1 MPNSEDIRE
10 KIRKVN
16 IENDDYGIFHNINDS
31 KFPDLDLFEKIL
43 VPRDIDNYYLNQNDI
58 KTGYIINMDG
68 TNSTG
73 YIYLPEELREEDLD
87 RIISIVEEKKDY
99 SYVILKSWIQVTDFI
114 TGKEVLDFLGK
125 LKEQLNEKE
134 EKQEEHSFE
143 EKEEKKEKKQEEQ
156 YFTAKEERKEEK
168 QEEQYFT
175 AKEERKEEK
184 QDFKEKEAYYS
195 QKVNVFKTGK
205 DIFGSKLNVKSV
217 DELLKLR
224 RAQFS
229 AYESQKTSEPK
240 DVSDAKEDYVEKI
253 VGYDEEGRPI
263 KEVIYN
269 KIDLMDSPPLMAPIG
284 PRQVNVDLGSANFD
298 VNDIKTQL
306 LGRLYGDN
314 GTIYRFNRGFVIVDQ
329 DGRKQEE
336 ILDYDSRLHHS
347 PEILR
352 MSREDF
358 GVNLNPNP
366 ESEIAEYMEATSNG
380 LILILFESSACQI
393 FLPPNITEAQIDQ
406 IISEVEPRDFVY
418 DLVAGTS
425 VDDARFGESLS
436 REDVLSFLRRLKD
449 SFKEKDEEKE
459 EVNEE
464 VLAARYSYIRDLLKF
479 TSENGISINQ
489 YYTMLGEAIKKG
501 DITGIPEF
509 ESTNPFLTADDI
521 IRLINSEDERI
532 VEYFANTMNGVIKLN
547 LEEMSKT
554 NNDNLENNQN
564 IDINPETYIRA
575 LLTYIQEN
583 EMSLEDYYRSLAIML
598 RKGDLNSI
606 PSFEQYNPFLNED
619 DLRRLLD
626 EEDERIVEY
635 FANTMTGV
643 IKLNLE
649 QMSQTKNTNL
659 ENNGNIDI
667 NPETYIRA
675 LLTYIQ
681 ENEMSL
687 EDYYRSLAIM
697 LRKGDLNSIPSFEQY
712 NPFLNEDDLRRLLDE
727 EDERIVDYFAN
738 TMARVIELN
747 LENMNN
753 LNNNQPQ
760 NNLNNTL
767 ENNDDKFN
775 FNNID
780 MRNENKM
787 PNIEDDSLEL
797 DEMSYLDDKTNY
809 MSGIKITYINTDI
822 INHMN
827 GLAVIR
833 EPRSGRINIYGY
845 ENDDI
850 NLAGKKVIENS
861 ANTIESG
868 YYVNLSEYIGI
879 LAHGIEDQYGNNS
892 NFAFVNEKGDYLNFY
907 DVINNIMATC
917 RNEGALRYGKEY
929 KEANI
934 GSYEELENQYTG
946 SKGVFKGIEL
956 TKGLYVRRDIL
967 IDELNK
973 YRVAITKENIDNISH
988 VR

>member
-1 MPNSEDIRE
+1 MPNSEDLGE
-10 KIRKVN
+10 KNRTIHIAN
-16 IENDDYGIFHNINDS
+16 EDYGIFHDATDSMFEDLKLFENLLIPKNIN
-31 KFPDLDLFEKIL
+31 
-43 VPRDIDNYYLNQNDI
+43 NYYDTNDV

-87 RIISIVEEKKDY
+87 RIISAVEEKEDY

-134 EKQEEHSFE
+134 EKTEEQEENKEEKTEEQKENKEEKIEEQEENKEENIEEQEENKE
-143 EKEEKKEKKQEEQ
+143 EKEK
-156 YFTAKEERKEEK
+156 
-168 QEEQYFT
+168 
-175 AKEERKEEK
+175 
-184 QDFKEKEAYYS
+184 
-195 QKVNVFKTGK
+195 
-205 DIFGSKLNVKSV
+205 
-217 DELLKLR
+217 
-224 RAQFS
+224 
-229 AYESQKTSEPK
+229 
-240 DVSDAKEDYVEKI
+240 
-253 VGYDEEGRPI
+253 
-263 KEVIYN
+263 
-269 KIDLMDSPPLMAPIG
+269 
-284 PRQVNVDLGSANFD
+284 
-298 VNDIKTQL
+298 
-306 LGRLYGDN
+306 
-314 GTIYRFNRGFVIVDQ
+314 
-329 DGRKQEE
+329 
-336 ILDYDSRLHHS
+336 
-347 PEILR
+347 
-352 MSREDF
+352 
-358 GVNLNPNP
+358 
-366 ESEIAEYMEATSNG
+366 
-380 LILILFESSACQI
+380 
-393 FLPPNITEAQIDQ
+393 
-406 IISEVEPRDFVY
+406 
-418 DLVAGTS
+418 
-425 VDDARFGESLS
+425 
-436 REDVLSFLRRLKD
+436 
-449 SFKEKDEEKE
+449 EKE

-547 LEEMSKT
+547 MEEMSKT

-564 IDINPETYIRA
+564 INTSPETYIRS

-583 EMSLEDYYRSLAIML
+583 EMSLEDYYRSFAIML
-598 RKGDLNSI
+598 RKGDLNSL

-619 DLRRLLD
+619 DLRRLLN

-667 NPETYIRA
+667 NPETYIRS
-675 LLTYIQ
+675 LLAYIQ

-687 EDYYRSLAIM
+687 EDYYRSFAIM
-697 LRKGDLNSIPSFEQY
+697 LRKGDLNSLPSFEQY

-760 NNLNNTL
+760 NNLNNTI
-767 ENNDDKFN
+767 ENDDDKFN
-775 FNNID
+775 FNNLD
-780 MRNENKM
+780 MRNENPM
-787 PNIEDDSLEL
+787 PNLEDDSLEL

-892 NFAFVNEKGDYLNFY
+892 NFAFVNEQGDYLNFY

>member
-1 MPNSEDIRE
+1 MPNSEDLGE
-10 KIRKVN
+10 KNRTIHIAN
-16 IENDDYGIFHNINDS
+16 EDYGIFHDATDSMFEDLKLFENLLIPKNIN
-31 KFPDLDLFEKIL
+31 
-43 VPRDIDNYYLNQNDI
+43 NYYDTNDI
-58 KTGYIINMDG
+58 KNGYIINMDG

-134 EKQEEHSFE
+134 EKTEEQEEN
-143 EKEEKKEKKQEEQ
+143 KEENIEEQEES
-156 YFTAKEERKEEK
+156 KEENIEE
-168 QEEQYFT
+168 QEE
-175 AKEERKEEK
+175 
-184 QDFKEKEAYYS
+184 
-195 QKVNVFKTGK
+195 
-205 DIFGSKLNVKSV
+205 
-217 DELLKLR
+217 
-224 RAQFS
+224 
-229 AYESQKTSEPK
+229 
-240 DVSDAKEDYVEKI
+240 
-253 VGYDEEGRPI
+253 
-263 KEVIYN
+263 N
-269 KIDLMDSPPLMAPIG
+269 K
-284 PRQVNVDLGSANFD
+284 
-298 VNDIKTQL
+298 
-306 LGRLYGDN
+306 
-314 GTIYRFNRGFVIVDQ
+314 
-329 DGRKQEE
+329 
-336 ILDYDSRLHHS
+336 
-347 PEILR
+347 
-352 MSREDF
+352 
-358 GVNLNPNP
+358 
-366 ESEIAEYMEATSNG
+366 
-380 LILILFESSACQI
+380 
-393 FLPPNITEAQIDQ
+393 
-406 IISEVEPRDFVY
+406 
-418 DLVAGTS
+418 
-425 VDDARFGESLS
+425 
-436 REDVLSFLRRLKD
+436 
-449 SFKEKDEEKE
+449 EEKE

-547 LEEMSKT
+547 MEEMSKT
-554 NNDNLENNQN
+554 NNDNLEKNQ
-564 IDINPETYIRA
+564 IINTSPETYIRA

-583 EMSLEDYYRSLAIML
+583 EMSLEDYYRSFAIML
-598 RKGDLNSI
+598 RKGDLNS
-606 PSFEQYNPFLNED
+606 L
-619 DLRRLLD
+619 
-626 EEDERIVEY
+626 
-635 FANTMTGV
+635 
-643 IKLNLE
+643 
-649 QMSQTKNTNL
+649 
-659 ENNGNIDI
+659 
-667 NPETYIRA
+667 
-675 LLTYIQ
+675 
-681 ENEMSL
+681 
-687 EDYYRSLAIM
+687 
-697 LRKGDLNSIPSFEQY
+697 PSFEQY

-738 TMARVIELN
+738 TMTGVIKLN

-760 NNLNNTL
+760 NNLNNTI
-767 ENNDDKFN
+767 ENDDDKFN
-775 FNNID
+775 FNNLE
-780 MRNENKM
+780 MENKNPM
-787 PNIEDDSLEL
+787 PNLEDDSLEL

-827 GLAVIR
+827 GLAVIK

-892 NFAFVNEKGDYLNFY
+892 NFAFVNEQGDYLNFY

-929 KEANI
+929 KDANI

>member
-1 MPNSEDIRE
+1 MPNSEDLGE
-10 KIRKVN
+10 KSRTIHIAN
-16 IENDDYGIFHNINDS
+16 EDYGIFHDATDSMFEDLKLFENLLIPKNIN
-31 KFPDLDLFEKIL
+31 
-43 VPRDIDNYYLNQNDI
+43 NYYDTNDV

-87 RIISIVEEKKDY
+87 RIISAVEEKKDY

-143 EKEEKKEKKQEEQ
+143 EKEEKKEK
-156 YFTAKEERKEEK
+156 K

-425 VDDARFGESLS
+425 VDDAKFGESLS

-547 LEEMSKT
+547 MEEMSKT
-554 NNDNLENNQN
+554 NND
-564 IDINPETYIRA
+564 
-575 LLTYIQEN
+575 
-583 EMSLEDYYRSLAIML
+583 
-598 RKGDLNSI
+598 
-606 PSFEQYNPFLNED
+606 
-619 DLRRLLD
+619 
-626 EEDERIVEY
+626 
-635 FANTMTGV
+635 
-643 IKLNLE
+643 
-649 QMSQTKNTNL
+649 NL

-667 NPETYIRA
+667 NPETYIRS
-675 LLTYIQ
+675 LLAYIQ

-687 EDYYRSLAIM
+687 EDYYRSFAIM
-697 LRKGDLNSIPSFEQY
+697 LRKGDLNSLPSFEQY

-760 NNLNNTL
+760 NNLNNTI
-767 ENNDDKFN
+767 ENDDDKFN
-775 FNNID
+775 FNNLD
-780 MRNENKM
+780 MRNENPM
-787 PNIEDDSLEL
+787 PNLEDDSLEL

-892 NFAFVNEKGDYLNFY
+892 NFAFVNEQGDYLNFY

-946 SKGVFKGIEL
+946 SKGMFKGIEL

>member
-31 KFPDLDLFEKIL
+31 KFPDLDLLEKIL

-58 KTGYIINMDG
+58 KNGYIINMDG

-99 SYVILKSWIQVTDFI
+99 SYVILKSWIQVTDF
-114 TGKEVLDFLGK
+114 
-125 LKEQLNEKE
+125 NEKE

-143 EKEEKKEKKQEEQ
+143 EKEEKEEKKQEEQ
-156 YFTAKEERKEEK
+156 YFTAKEEKKEKK
-168 QEEQYFT
+168 QEEQHFT

-240 DVSDAKEDYVEKI
+240 DVSDTKEDYVEKI

-366 ESEIAEYMEATSNG
+366 ESEMAEYMEATSNG

-425 VDDARFGESLS
+425 VDDAKFGESLS

-547 LEEMSKT
+547 IEEMSKT

-564 IDINPETYIRA
+564 IDINPETYIRS

-635 FANTMTGV
+635 FANTM
-643 IKLNLE
+643 
-649 QMSQTKNTNL
+649 
-659 ENNGNIDI
+659 
-667 NPETYIRA
+667 
-675 LLTYIQ
+675 
-681 ENEMSL
+681 
-687 EDYYRSLAIM
+687 
-697 LRKGDLNSIPSFEQY
+697 
-712 NPFLNEDDLRRLLDE
+712 
-727 EDERIVDYFAN
+727 
-738 TMARVIELN
+738 ARVIELN

-787 PNIEDDSLEL
+787 PNLEDDSLEL

-892 NFAFVNEKGDYLNFY
+892 NFAFVNEQGDYLNFY

-946 SKGVFKGIEL
+946 SKGMFKGIEL